1 MVYAQN
7 TKSKRL
13 RYDFTFINRR
23 LLILSRGRR
32 RASRGAMSLFV
43 PLTLILLVASP
54 AYSQLAPEASTAGTA
69 NDNSSIVVLDHT
81 DFEKEPGN
89 TQTGVSGSPA
99 SSAVLGEAQAS
110 KDAHTSLDEN
120 VEGLRRELATA
131 RAELAKQAQALKAQQ
146 QTDEALSHSL
156 ETAQR
161 VIENLRAA
169 ATLSE
174 SADNSVPGA
183 NPSMEATEAP
193 AKQALEDERQKVALL
208 KQQLSTAYQTIDAL
222 KTGANL
228 AAVEQASAEKD
239 RQVAEAASKQ
249 AGEALKLERERADSA
264 TSELDS
270 VRKERDALRQQSTVL
285 SAALDQERERS
296 NGLARSLSAARETI
310 DIFKDKR
317 RITALQRAPKV
328 RAPAG
333 ELAAKLPRSGATRK
347 PRSQEKQKEK
357 GQDPSQSE
365 VLATIDLPAALLPTR
380 PPKKRGLGQ

>member
-7 TKSKRL
+7 TKLKRL
-13 RYDFTFINRR
+13 RWNVTFFNRR
-23 LLILSRGRR
+23 LLILSRGIRGT
-32 RASRGAMSLFV
+32 ARGAIFPFV
-43 PLTLILLVASP
+43 PLTLILLFASP
-54 AYSQLAPEASTAGTA
+54 AYSQLAPETSAVGAAS
-69 NDNSSIVVLDHT
+69 DSSSIVVSHHI

-89 TQTGVSGSPA
+89 AQPGVPGSHI
-99 SSAVLGEAQAS
+99 SHAVLGEAQAS
-110 KDAHTSLDEN
+110 KDAHNPLDEN

-146 QTDEALSHSL
+146 QTDEALSRSL

-174 SADNSVPGA
+174 SADNSVPEA
-183 NPSMEATEAP
+183 NSPMEASEAP
-193 AKQALEDERQKVALL
+193 AKQALEDERQKIELL

-228 AAVEQASAEKD
+228 ATVEQAGAAKD

-270 VRKERDALRQQSTVL
+270 VRKERDALRQQSIVL

-333 ELAAKLPRSGATRK
+333 ELALPRSGATRK
-347 PRSQEKQKEK
+347 PPSQDKQKEK

-380 PPKKRGLGQ
+380 PPKKRGLRP

>member
-7 TKSKRL
+7 TKLKRL
-13 RYDFTFINRR
+13 RCNVTFVNRR
-23 LLILSRGRR
+23 LLILSRGILGT
-32 RASRGAMSLFV
+32 ARGAIFPFV
-43 PLTLILLVASP
+43 RLTLILLFASP
-54 AYSQLAPEASTAGTA
+54 AYSQFAPETSAVGAAS
-69 NDNSSIVVLDHT
+69 DSSSIVVSHHI

-89 TQTGVSGSPA
+89 AQPGAPGSHI
-99 SSAVLGEAQAS
+99 SHAVLGEAQAS
-110 KDAHTSLDEN
+110 KDAHNPLDEN

-146 QTDEALSHSL
+146 QTDEALSRSL

-174 SADNSVPGA
+174 SSDNSVPGA
-183 NPSMEATEAP
+183 NPSMEASEAP
-193 AKQALEDERQKVALL
+193 AKQALEDERQKVELL

-228 AAVEQASAEKD
+228 AAVEQASAAKD

-270 VRKERDALRQQSTVL
+270 VRKERDALRQQSIVL

-317 RITALQRAPKV
+317 RIAALQRAPKV
-328 RAPAG
+328 RAPAA

-347 PRSQEKQKEK
+347 PPSQEKQKEK

-380 PPKKRGLGQ
+380 PPKKRGLRQ

>member
-7 TKSKRL
+7 TKLKRL
-13 RYDFTFINRR
+13 RWNVTFVNRR
-23 LLILSRGRR
+23 LLILSREIRGT
-32 RASRGAMSLFV
+32 ARGAIFPFV
-43 PLTLILLVASP
+43 PLTLILLFASP
-54 AYSQLAPEASTAGTA
+54 AYSQLAPETSAVGAAS
-69 NDNSSIVVLDHT
+69 DSSSIVVSHHI

-89 TQTGVSGSPA
+89 AQPSPPWTHI
-99 SSAVLGEAQAS
+99 SHTVLGEAQAS
-110 KDAHTSLDEN
+110 KDAHNPLEEN

-183 NPSMEATEAP
+183 NPSMEASEAP
-193 AKQALEDERQKVALL
+193 AKQALEDERQKVELL

-228 AAVEQASAEKD
+228 AAVEQASTAKD

-264 TSELDS
+264 TSELDF
-270 VRKERDALRQQSTVL
+270 VRKERDALRQQSIVL
-285 SAALDQERERS
+285 SAARDQERERS

-317 RITALQRAPKV
+317 RITALQRATKV

-333 ELAAKLPRSGATRK
+333 ELALPRSGATRK
-347 PRSQEKQKEK
+347 PPSQEKQKEK

-380 PPKKRGLGQ
+380 PPKKRGLRP

>member
-7 TKSKRL
+7 TKLKRL
-13 RYDFTFINRR
+13 RWNVTFVNRR
-23 LLILSRGRR
+23 LLILSRGIRGT
-32 RASRGAMSLFV
+32 ARGAIFPFV
-43 PLTLILLVASP
+43 RLTLILLFASP
-54 AYSQLAPEASTAGTA
+54 AYSQFAPETSAVGAAS
-69 NDNSSIVVLDHT
+69 DSSSIVVSHHI

-89 TQTGVSGSPA
+89 AQPGAPGSHI
-99 SSAVLGEAQAS
+99 SHAVLGEAQAS
-110 KDAHTSLDEN
+110 KDAHKPLDEN

-146 QTDEALSHSL
+146 QTDEALSRSL

-174 SADNSVPGA
+174 SADNSVPA
-183 NPSMEATEAP
+183 NPSMEASEAP
-193 AKQALEDERQKVALL
+193 AKQALEEERQKVELL

-228 AAVEQASAEKD
+228 AAVEQASAAKD

-270 VRKERDALRQQSTVL
+270 VRKERDALRQQSIVL

-317 RITALQRAPKV
+317 RITALQGAPKV
-328 RAPAG
+328 RAPAA

-347 PRSQEKQKEK
+347 PPSQEKQREK

-380 PPKKRGLGQ
+380 PPKKRGLRP

>member
-1 MVYAQN
+1 MIYAQN
-7 TKSKRL
+7 TKLKRL
-13 RYDFTFINRR
+13 RWNVTFVNRR
-23 LLILSRGRR
+23 LLILSREIRGT
-32 RASRGAMSLFV
+32 ARGAIFPFV
-43 PLTLILLVASP
+43 PLTLILLFASP
-54 AYSQLAPEASTAGTA
+54 AYSQLAPETSAVGAAS
-69 NDNSSIVVLDHT
+69 DSSSIVVSHHI

-89 TQTGVSGSPA
+89 AQPSPPWTHI
-99 SSAVLGEAQAS
+99 SHTVLGEAQAS
-110 KDAHTSLDEN
+110 KDAHNPLEEN

-174 SADNSVPGA
+174 SSDNSVPGA
-183 NPSMEATEAP
+183 NPSMEASEAP
-193 AKQALEDERQKVALL
+193 AKQALEDERQKVELL

-228 AAVEQASAEKD
+228 AAVEQASTAKD

-317 RITALQRAPKV
+317 RITALQRATKV

-333 ELAAKLPRSGATRK
+333 ELALPRSGATRK
-347 PRSQEKQKEK
+347 PPSQEKQKEK
-357 GQDPSQSE
+357 GEDPSQSE

-380 PPKKRGLGQ
+380 PPKKRGLRQ